1 MAEKAKKSAVMWWDL
16 TDDIVGW
23 GITSETPQPWPVDR
37 EIGKAGEKDTVRG
50 ASFFAIAGGSQQHQ

>member
-1 MAEKAKKSAVMWWDL
+1 MWWDL
-16 TDDIVGW
+16 IDDIVGW

-37 EIGKAGEKDTVRG
+37 EIGKAGEKDNVRG